1 MYITHWWPFSLSPRL
16 EKAFTDIKTRL
27 AAEEVSLNTAQNTH
41 IISRLGEV
49 MAHHIPEIIERD
61 GLPYLCH
68 IMNGWG
74 NVTYNGKEIIDEL
87 LPFIHRNES
96 DAPFILQCEPEGDFH
111 PWQTFAYVIMAGVS
125 PDKEIA
131 GAGITIK
138 ELARNSRHINIKKEQ
153 GQELGHLLYAL
164 SYIDADSNTA
174 PFVIENVAY
183 NLDELMQKAVHAHK
197 FGTFEV
203 CRKVH
208 LTEGLCTISANVP
221 EFAHY
226 KPIAE
231 VFLNGQLDIL
241 FLLCIA
247 IEEARRALEGN
258 VMPADDSLLREVR
271 NELKI
276 ADFLENN
283 AFYIGHLAEL
293 AALAT
298 KAGYNIRREHINALN
313 LAVNT
318 LNDII
323 PRYLPYL
330 FFEDCFLHFG
340 HYRRGVSLLEAVN
353 AAANGETTAIVDLAA
368 YTANLDALTPFATN
382 PGAYG
387 ALSAIEKAVFKL
399 SSPVN
404 QERQRFSAVLEHYIQ
419 HTKHPLEPRGRFKH
433 FRRVGPPS
441 WPRSFHYEFLDYG
454 DTIGLEIHIE
464 SDTVKAMTPAVEN
477 VTERVQ
483 ALFPQQPVQ
492 WDPLW
497 YKSKG
502 RLRILFDD
510 NYPESQIAEAMDLL
524 ITETFEEFDPIASHL
539 RIAQ

>member
-1 MYITHWWPFSLSPRL
+1 MNSTHWWPFSLSPRL
-16 EKAFTDIKTRL
+16 EKAFRDIKTRL
-27 AAEEVSLNTAQNTH
+27 TSENVQLNTRQNTL
-41 IISRLGEV
+41 IISQLADV

-74 NVTYNGKEIIDEL
+74 NVTYKGKEIIDEL

-111 PWQTFAYVIMAGVS
+111 PWQTFAYAIMAGVS

-138 ELARNSRHINIKKEQ
+138 ELARNSRYINIKKEQ

-164 SYIDADSNTA
+164 SYIDANSNTA
-174 PFVIENVAY
+174 PFIIENVAY
-183 NLDELMQKAVHAHK
+183 NLEELMEKAVHAHK

-226 KPIAE
+226 KPVAE

-241 FLLCIA
+241 FLLCVA
-247 IEEARRALEGN
+247 IEEAKKALEEN
-258 VMPADDSLLREVR
+258 VSPAAGSLLREVR

-293 AALAT
+293 AGLAT
-298 KAGYNIRREHINALN
+298 KAGYKIRREHINALN
-313 LAVNT
+313 FAVNI
-318 LNDII
+318 LNEII

-340 HYRRGVSLLEAVN
+340 HYRRGISLLEAVN
-353 AAANGETTAIVDLAA
+353 AIANGDTSVEVDLTA
-368 YTANLDALTPFATN
+368 YTANLDALTPFRTD
-382 PGAYG
+382 PGASG

-404 QERQRFSAVLEHYIQ
+404 QERQRFSTVLEHYVQ
-419 HTKHPLEPRGRFKH
+419 YAGNSLEPRGRFKH
-433 FRRVGPPS
+433 FRRIGPPS

-454 DTIGLEIHIE
+454 DKIGLEIHIE
-464 SDTVKAMTPAVEN
+464 SDTVKAMTPAVEH
-477 VTERVQ
+477 VTAKVQ
-483 ALFPQQPVQ
+483 ALFPEQPVE
-492 WDPLW
+492 WDPRW
-497 YKSKG
+497 YKNKG

-510 NYPESQIAEAMDLL
+510 HHPEPQIAEAMEQL
-524 ITETFEEFDPIASHL
+524 ITQTFGEFDPIASHL

>member
-1 MYITHWWPFSLSPRL
+1 MHITHWWPFSLSPRL

-27 AAEEVSLNTAQNTH
+27 TSEDVLLNTKQNTQ
-41 IISRLGEV
+41 IISRLAEV
-49 MAHHIPEIIERD
+49 MAYHIPEIIERD

-74 NVTYNGKEIIDEL
+74 NVIYNGKEITDEL

-111 PWQTFAYVIMAGVS
+111 PWQTFAYFIMAGVN

-131 GAGITIK
+131 GTGITIK
-138 ELARNSRHINIKKEQ
+138 ELARNSRYINIKKEQ

-174 PFVIENVAY
+174 SFVIENVAY
-183 NLDELMQKAVHAHK
+183 NLEELMEKAVHAHK

-226 KPIAE
+226 KPVAE

-247 IEEARRALEGN
+247 IEEAKRALEEN
-258 VMPADDSLLREVR
+258 VQPSDDSLLREVR
-271 NELKI
+271 KELKI

-298 KAGYNIRREHINALN
+298 KAGYKIQQAHINALN
-313 LAVNT
+313 MAVNT
-318 LNDII
+318 LNEII

-353 AAANGETTAIVDLAA
+353 AAANGDASANVDLAA
-368 YTANLDALTPFATN
+368 YTANLDVLTPFRTN
-382 PGAYG
+382 PYGAG
-387 ALSAIEKAVFKL
+387 ALSVIEKSVFKL

-404 QERQRFSAVLEHYIQ
+404 QERERFNTVLEHYME
-419 HTKHPLEPRGRFKH
+419 HARDLLEPRGRFKH
-433 FRRVGPPS
+433 FRRIGPPS

-454 DTIGLEIHIE
+454 DKIGLEIHIE
-464 SDTVKAMTPAVEN
+464 SDTVKAMTTAVEH
-477 VTERVQ
+477 VTARVQ
-483 ALFPQQPVQ
+483 ALFAEQPVQ
-492 WDPLW
+492 WDPQW
-497 YKSKG
+497 YKNKG

-510 NYPESQIAEAMDLL
+510 QYPASEIAEAMEQL
-524 ITETFEEFDPIASHL
+524 ISETFDEFDPIASQL

>member
-1 MYITHWWPFSLSPRL
+1 MHITHWWPFSLSPRL
-16 EKAFTDIKTRL
+16 EKSFTDIKNRL
-27 AAEEVSLNTAQNTH
+27 TFEDVLLNTRQNTL
-41 IISRLGEV
+41 IISRLAEV
-49 MAHHIPEIIERD
+49 MAHHVPEIIERD

-74 NVTYNGKEIIDEL
+74 NVIYNEREMIDEL

-111 PWQTFAYVIMAGVS
+111 PWQTFAYVVMAGVS

-131 GAGITIK
+131 GTGITIK
-138 ELARNSRHINIKKEQ
+138 ELARNSRHINIKKDQ

-164 SYIDADSNTA
+164 SYIDPDSNTA

-183 NLDELMQKAVHAHK
+183 NLQELMEKAVHAHK

-226 KPIAE
+226 KPVAE

-247 IEEARRALEGN
+247 MEEAKNALENN
-258 VMPADDSLLREVR
+258 VRPSDDSLLREVR

-298 KAGYNIRREHINALN
+298 KAGYKIRREHINALN

-318 LNDII
+318 LNEII

-353 AAANGETTAIVDLAA
+353 GVANGDPSANIDLAA
-368 YTANLDALTPFATN
+368 YTANLDTLTPFRTN
-382 PGAYG
+382 PAASG

-404 QERQRFSAVLEHYIQ
+404 HERERFNTVLEHYIQ
-419 HTKHPLEPRGRFKH
+419 HARHSLEPRGRFKH
-433 FRRVGPPS
+433 FRRIGPPS

-454 DTIGLEIHIE
+454 DKIGLEIHIE
-464 SDTVKAMTPAVEN
+464 SDTVKAMTTAVEHM
-477 VTERVQ
+477 TARVQ
-483 ALFPQQPVQ
+483 ALFSEQPVE

-497 YKSKG
+497 YKNKG
-502 RLRILFDD
+502 RLRILFNDQ
-510 NYPESQIAEAMDLL
+510 YPEPQIAEAMEQL
-524 ITETFEEFDPIASHL
+524 ISETFDAFDPIASHL